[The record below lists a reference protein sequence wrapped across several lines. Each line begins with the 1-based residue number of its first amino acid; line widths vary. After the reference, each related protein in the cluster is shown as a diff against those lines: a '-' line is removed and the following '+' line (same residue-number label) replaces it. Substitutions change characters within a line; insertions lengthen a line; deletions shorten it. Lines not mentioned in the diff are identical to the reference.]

1 MGFWCSCIQDP
12 GSKVQ
17 EPNEQQVPWLSR
29 TRLVDE
35 VADVLRS
42 HIYAGTFALGMP
54 LRQEQLA
61 AQLNVSRTPLRE
73 ALRILESEGLVR
85 MEVGRSVRVISGDAA
100 TLLSAYEFREV
111 VDGLAARLNAL
122 KQDGE
127 LFEQLESILERQ
139 GKAFE
144 PWSPAAYTE
153 TNVDFHGALIR
164 ASGNKFLVAQLP
176 VVHMTSQVFTPIA
189 RVEVR
194 RAQGALEEHIEI
206 LAALRA
212 GNAAMAERLA
222 RRHIRQTIRSLRSTL
237 GTQDASTTSEVSD
250 AMPVATDG

>member
-1 MGFWCSCIQDP
+1 MQ
-12 GSKVQ
+12 
-17 EPNEQQVPWLSR
+17 EQQIPWLSR

-42 HIYAGTFALGMP
+42 HIYAGTFPLGMP

-61 AQLNVSRTPLRE
+61 AQLKVSRTPLRE
-73 ALRILESEGLVR
+73 ALRILEREGLVR

-111 VDGLAARLNAL
+111 VDGLAARLAAL

-127 LFEQLESILERQ
+127 LVKQLEAILDRQ
-139 GKAFE
+139 SRAFD
-144 PWSPAAYTE
+144 PWDPAAYTE

-189 RVEVR
+189 RVEIR
-194 RAQGALEEHIEI
+194 RAQGALKEHQEI
-206 LAALRA
+206 VAAVRA
-212 GNAAMAERLA
+212 ADGALAERRA
-222 RRHIRQTIRSLRSTL
+222 RRHIRQTIRSLSLTL
-237 GTQDASTTSEVSD
+237 ASEEAAETTPGEPGI
-250 AMPVATDG
+250 PVATDL